1 MVQRDVGKRTALRL
15 FSAHRTNRFRMKM
28 SWHKKVSRLIRGRI
42 RRKVL
47 ARHGIGVCVETYNGR
62 FVVDPGDFVVSRS
75 LLERGEYDRPE
86 IEWLSD
92 IVGTRAGTL
101 VIVGVHVGAV
111 LVPLAKRAA
120 RVIGFEAN
128 PPTYRLAQLNL
139 LLNETRNAELVNKAI
154 GLGGGVV
161 SIVANPINTGN
172 ASISASTGAGAETIS
187 LISLDSFC
195 AANAVDSIDLLIV
208 DIEGHEFHA
217 LRGAEQTL
225 QRTANLYVEYAP
237 EQLREH
243 GTNPAEL
250 VDYVTDRFKLM
261 YLFGPDVRAFTAAE
275 AKHYLKN
282 LPERKG
288 LLLNLLLTN
297 RELPPAALQRRGV

>member
-1 MVQRDVGKRTALRL
+1 M
-15 FSAHRTNRFRMKM
+15 
-28 SWHKKVSRLIRGRI
+28 IRGRI
-42 RRKVL
+42 RRRVL
-47 ARHGIGVCVETYNGR
+47 AGHGIGVCVDSYNGR
-62 FVVDPGDFVVSRS
+62 FIVDPGDFVVSRS
-75 LLERGEYDRPE
+75 LLERGEYDKPE
-86 IEWLSD
+86 IEWLLD
-92 IVGTRAGTL
+92 IIGPRAGTL

-111 LVPLAKRAA
+111 LVPLAKKAK

-139 LLNETRNAELVNKAI
+139 LLNEVENAELVNNAI

-172 ASISASTGAGAETIS
+172 ASISTATAAGAEAIP
-187 LISLDSFC
+187 LISLDSYC
-195 AANAVDSIDLLIV
+195 ATNRVEAIDLLII

-217 LRGAEQTL
+217 LRGGEKTL
-225 QRTANLYVEYAP
+225 QQTANLYVEYAP

-250 VDYVTDRFKLM
+250 VDYVTDRFKFM
-261 YLFGPDVRAFTAAE
+261 YLFGSEVRAFTAGE
-275 AKHYLKN
+275 ARRYLKG
-282 LPERKG
+282 LPETKG

-297 RELPPAALQRRGV
+297 RELPAAASGRRGGA